1 MDGEEEE
8 GGVDRR
14 EDYVQGGSVSI
25 EIYLTGGEGI
35 VNRRK
40 KCFWEYS

>member
-1 MDGEEEE
+1 M
-8 GGVDRR
+8 DRR

-25 EIYLTGGEGI
+25 EIYLTGGEGV